1 MYVMA
6 FTFGQSYAID
16 TFDPAGNRARASF
29 LNIRQRQ

>member
-16 TFDPAGNRARASF
+16 TFGPAGNRARASF
-29 LNIRQRQ
+29 LNIRKRQ